1 MVKIVVLYPHPKD
14 KVKFE
19 RDYTQDHLPM
29 AMTKLKNA
37 RRAKLTTFT
46 NAPDGTPTYYR
57 MAEIYFDSLAD
68 LTDCLSSDGGK
79 ETAAHA
85 VAISSGGPPVFMI
98 GEETMAEIS

>member
-1 MVKIVVLYPHPKD
+1 MVKVVVLYPHPKD

-19 RDYTQDHLPM
+19 RDYTQEHLPM
-29 AMTKLKNA
+29 AMAKLQGA

-57 MAEIYFDSLAD
+57 MAEIYFDSMKD
-68 LTDCLSSDGGK
+68 LTECLASPGGQ

-85 VAISSGGPPVFMI
+85 VRISTGGPPVFMI